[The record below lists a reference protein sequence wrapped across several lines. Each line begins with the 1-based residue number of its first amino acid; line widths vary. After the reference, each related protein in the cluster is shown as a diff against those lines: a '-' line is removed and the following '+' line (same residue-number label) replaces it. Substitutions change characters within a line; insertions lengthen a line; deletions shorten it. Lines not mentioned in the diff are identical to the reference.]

1 MLYGTLRRLP
11 ASRTTSGCMSH
22 CVLPVPQLKA
32 AGVVGRE
39 TFMALA
45 LEDDSWPMALK
56 REGVGAD

>member
-1 MLYGTLRRLP
+1 
-11 ASRTTSGCMSH
+11 MSDR
-22 CVLPVPQLKA
+22 VLPVPQLKA